1 MFAVLL
7 ADPAFRFIQKD
18 NSQVTRL
25 SPIRILLLTF
35 GLIGCSDSAPP
46 RSQSPSELPSTSET
60 TSSEQVANSRIRVI
74 ATYSIL
80 SDWVQHVGGDDIQI
94 DTLVGPG
101 GDAHTYEPVP
111 QDSVALA
118 NAQLVFEN
126 GLGFE
131 LWLDQLFEGSQTKAR
146 RIVVTAGFPPRTVS
160 DSEGKTE
167 PDPHVWHDPQ
177 LAEQMVRAI
186 AAALSQTDPPRAA
199 SYQQRADEYIQ
210 ELKSLDSEIRQQV
223 AAIPTDRR
231 QLVTTHD
238 TFGYFAERYGFQV
251 SSVMGTISSEAAD
264 PSAAQIAEIVN
275 HLRSSRINAVFAE
288 NILNPQVT
296 EQVAAEAG
304 VKIVR
309 TLFTDALGDAGSEGD
324 TYLKMMRSNVSH
336 IVEALR

>member
-1 MFAVLL
+1 MIRRIFFGVLL
-7 ADPAFRFIQKD
+7 TA
-18 NSQVTRL
+18 
-25 SPIRILLLTF
+25 F
-35 GLIGCSDSAPP
+35 GLIGCSDRSEPGSQSAPP
-46 RSQSPSELPSTSET
+46 SEAAAADPAPDVATDRLP
-60 TSSEQVANSRIRVI
+60 VI

-80 SDWVQHVGGDDIQI
+80 GDWIRRVGGDDVQVY
-94 DTLVGPG
+94 TLVGPG

-111 QDSVALA
+111 QDSVALTKA
-118 NAQLVFEN
+118 RLIFEN

-131 LWLDQLFEGSQTKAR
+131 VWLDDLFETSESKAHR
-146 RIVVTAGFPPRTVS
+146 VVVTAGFSPRTVPNT
-160 DSEGKTE
+160 EGKTE
-167 PDPHVWHDPQ
+167 PDPHVWHDPH
-177 LAEQMVRAI
+177 LTEQMVRAI
-186 AAALSQTDPPRAA
+186 SAALGETDPPRSAN
-199 SYQQRADEYIQ
+199 YQQRSDEYIR
-210 ELKSLDSEIRQQV
+210 ELQSLDSEIRQQV

-304 VKIVR
+304 VNIVR

-324 TYLKMMRSNVSH
+324 TYLRMMRSNVKN